1 MYFIKFQLFFLEV
14 DILFLS
20 LALFRIICIIYRY
33 VKFLSEKHGGVR
45 YMQLWVLL
53 SSKWNKIIWINNDDT
68 ETSIQPNDA
77 PKAEG
82 NFMEY

>member
-1 MYFIKFQLFFLEV
+1 MYFHKISAFLEV
-14 DILFLS
+14 DIL
-20 LALFRIICIIYRY
+20 ALFRIKCIIYRN
-33 VKFLSEKHGGVR
+33 VKFLLGKRGVR
-45 YMQLWVLL
+45 YVHLWVLL

-68 ETSIQPNDA
+68 KTSIQPNDA